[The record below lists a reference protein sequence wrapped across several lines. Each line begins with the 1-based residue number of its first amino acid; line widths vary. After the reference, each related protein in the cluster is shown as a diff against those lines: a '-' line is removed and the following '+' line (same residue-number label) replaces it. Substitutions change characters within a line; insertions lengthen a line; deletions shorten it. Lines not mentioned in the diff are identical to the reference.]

1 MIYLSSLRTIITT
14 TKINDLFDDNFTI
27 LTTFNNDTAT
37 TDKIK
42 QYLNNKLYSTFKPYL
57 DLELLY
63 SEQTCTE
70 ILEMV
75 FNNHFVDM
83 YKSGVFETLFFN
95 KNFYDFDNL
104 GQNTSSSSTTT
115 SYAGYDIDNQE
126 GEFVSNSFNGKN
138 AGQDRLKYMI
148 MLDTATKKWCYDIL
162 FEITNRVCRLLY

>member
-1 MIYLSSLRTIITT
+1 
-14 TKINDLFDDNFTI
+14 
-27 LTTFNNDTAT
+27 
-37 TDKIK
+37 
-42 QYLNNKLYSTFKPYL
+42 
-57 DLELLY
+57 
-63 SEQTCTE
+63 
-70 ILEMV
+70 MV

-95 KNFYDFDNL
+95 KNFYDYENL

-126 GEFVSNSFNGKN
+126 GEFVSNTFNGKN